1 MTVEGNQ
8 CFREPKQTWFL
19 RGKKPPKPKNNPKKP
34 FSEEYIVL
42 TCSHIV
48 CNLFYFIGFRVNPRT
63 PNFHPKCLAVNIQGI
78 FAET

>member
-1 MTVEGNQ
+1 MFQGAKTNLVLE
-8 CFREPKQTWFL
+8 
-19 RGKKPPKPKNNPKKP
+19 GKKKPQNEKTTPKKP

-48 CNLFYFIGFRVNPRT
+48 RNLFYFIGFRVNPRT
-63 PNFHPKCLAVNIQGI
+63 PDFHPKCLAVNIQGI